1 METESPVI
9 VGVNGFVGGVAP
21 LMTNTASVLRLRC
34 RTRGGLG
41 DQFDLLLSEDVVEA
55 LAEELVRHLQA
66 RRSR

>member
-9 VGVNGFVGGVAP
+9 VGINGFVDRDAP
-21 LMTNTASVLRLRC
+21 LTSNTGNVLRLRC

-41 DQFDLLLSEDVVEA
+41 DKFDLLLSEDVVEV
-55 LAEELVRHLQA
+55 LAEELVRYLQA